1 MKRRWRLSIALLGAL
16 ACGGW
21 AVIAAPGT
29 WRMSPDP
36 TVDRGETVV
45 LLHGM
50 GRTRLSML
58 ELGQALRK
66 DGYRV
71 VLYGYPSTRRNIAV
85 HGAKFAK
92 FLAAEVFPG
101 ASAGSVHLAGH
112 SLGAIVIRQALG
124 VDPPSA
130 VGRIVMYAPPNQGSR
145 TADRLSRWWI
155 CRWLLRPLP
164 ELSTAPDA
172 YVHRVPVPQV
182 DIGIIVGR
190 DDGKVDADLSHLPGN
205 TEADHRIVP
214 AYHSFLM
221 NRADVQAA
229 TCRFLRRETMGKQDR
244 Q

>member
-1 MKRRWRLSIALLGAL
+1 MKRRWRLSIVLLGASAL
-16 ACGGW
+16 GAW

-29 WRMSPDP
+29 WRLEPDAA
-36 TVDRGETVV
+36 VARGETVV

-58 ELGQALRK
+58 GLGRALRR
-66 DGYRV
+66 DGYQV
-71 VLYGYPSTRRNIAV
+71 VLYGYPSTRRSIAV
-85 HGAKFAK
+85 HGAKFAE
-92 FLAAEVFPG
+92 FLVAEIYPSAA
-101 ASAGSVHLAGH
+101 AGSVHLAGH

-124 VDPPSA
+124 EDPPSA

-164 ELSTAPDA
+164 ELATAPDA
-172 YVHRVPVPQV
+172 YIHRVPVPKV
-182 DIGIIVGR
+182 DIGIIAGR
-190 DDGKVDADLSHLPGN
+190 DDGKVDTDLSHLPGQG
-205 TEADHRIVP
+205 EADHRVVP

-229 TCRFLRRETMGKQDR
+229 TLRFLRGEAMGEQGR